1 MGMDGSWD
9 EQDRQRQGTGR
20 QWQARSASG
29 KQADKARQ
37 TGRQAAPNEP
47 LSPYLRQGSL
57 PGICWPCSRER
68 YIERWGTQDKA
79 FRHFKADARKAH
91 GKRSDVV
98 SRDAQRLRNA
108 SYNALMA
115 EACADKSRSTREAR
129 KIAGR
134 SLACDCLW
142 HFLHLSAVPPCCSL
156 AAVRVFVSKPSAVL
170 LSTAIWR
177 RDSSCFTG

>member
-1 MGMDGSWD
+1 MSPYG
-9 EQDRQRQGTGR
+9 
-20 QWQARSASG
+20 
-29 KQADKARQ
+29 
-37 TGRQAAPNEP
+37 
-47 LSPYLRQGSL
+47 PYLRQGSL

-91 GKRSDVV
+91 GKRRDMV
-98 SRDAQRLRNA
+98 SRDAQRLPNA

-142 HFLHLSAVPPCCSL
+142 HFLHLYAVPPCCSL
-156 AAVRVFVSKPSAVL
+156 APLQRCVFSSASL
-170 LSTAIWR
+170 LR
-177 RDSSCFTG
+177 FF

>member
-1 MGMDGSWD
+1 MGPGMGMDGSWD
-9 EQDRQRQGTGR
+9 EPDRQRQWTGR
-20 QWQARSASG
+20 QWQARRASG

-37 TGRQAAPNEP
+37 TADRQP
-47 LSPYLRQGSL
+47 LMSPYGPHLRQGSL

-68 YIERWGTQDKA
+68 YIERWGTEDKA

-91 GKRSDVV
+91 GKRSDVA
-98 SRDAQRLRNA
+98 SRDVQRLRNA
-108 SYNALMA
+108 SYDALMA
-115 EACADKSRSTREAR
+115 EACADGSRSKAESR

-156 AAVRVFVSKPSAVL
+156 APLQRCVFSSANL
-170 LSTAIWR
+170 LR
-177 RDSSCFTG
+177 FF